1 MEAVAVTN
9 AADVAAQDARD
20 AVWPADGTCVYHTE
34 QPAPTQW
41 IAVGQ
46 GDCPDASGGQWHR
59 LVIGTGTTEAAAIAN
74 MRQRCLL
81 RSLGYQWHTTG
92 GAGADAQE

>member
-9 AADVAAQDARD
+9 AAVVAAQDARD

-46 GDCPDASGGQWHR
+46 GDRPDASGGQ
-59 LVIGTGTTEAAAIAN
+59 
-74 MRQRCLL
+74 
-81 RSLGYQWHTTG
+81 
-92 GAGADAQE
+92 